1 MSIGRVRNEI
11 AKAVS
16 DDNKVNVAEARQIVD
31 ASLDGKVTTGEARR
45 ISDLFEQATQ
55 PGAGSR
61 PALTAAARKHLD
73 KFFVDHGV
81 PQGSGLA
88 VVHDKIAAD
97 LATTALGDPLAR
109 PPRTKSLLQVR
120 LEAGRTA
127 HLNLSKR
134 SFFVEERADDAV
146 RWYGPISLK
155 PATTA
160 SDHAALARR
169 VLDEYGLNQVAVSI
183 AGDEAARQSGL
194 GGVGFEQALRASIES
209 FLRDGAES
217 GSLPSQIIETSD
229 IPGGPPDVEA
239 VVRDWVNRPTT
250 TLGLVPPAPS
260 DAEKA
265 RGMFPPENGETVDA
279 SWIFSLYVPELSGSL
294 HWAITDRSAARPTY
308 NYGFD

>member
-1 MSIGRVRNEI
+1 VTISKVRKQI
-11 AKAVS
+11 AQALS
-16 DDNKVNVAEARQIVD
+16 DDNKVSVAEARQIVA
-31 ASLDGKVTTGEARR
+31 ASLDGKVTTAEARQ

-55 PGAGSR
+55 PGAGSG

-88 VVHDKIAAD
+88 VTQDQIAAD
-97 LATTALGDPLAR
+97 LEATALGDPLAR
-109 PPRTKSLLQVR
+109 PPKTKSLLQVR

-134 SFFVEERADDAV
+134 SFFVEERADNAV
-146 RWYGPISLK
+146 RWYGPIALK
-155 PATTA
+155 PATVA

-169 VLDEYGLNQVAVSI
+169 VLGECGLDKVSVIVAE
-183 AGDEAARQSGL
+183 DEAARQAAL

-209 FLRDGAES
+209 FLRDGSET
-217 GSLPSQIIETSD
+217 GSLPYQIRETSD
-229 IPGGPPDVEA
+229 VVGGPPDVEA

-250 TLGLVPPAPS
+250 TLGLVRPTSS

-265 RGMFPPENGETVDA
+265 HGMFPPENGETVDA
-279 SWIFSLYVPELSGSL
+279 NWIFSLFVPELSGSL
-294 HWAITDRSAARPTY
+294 HWAITDRSAARGTY